1 MIILFVHALISYCTR
16 VTIISRKQSNR
27 EQWERK
33 WFRKWWKSGDQT
45 LGTATQHRADGEAS
59 PHVQEITLTVN
70 S

>member
-1 MIILFVHALISYCTR
+1 MLSFLTLPELRLF
-16 VTIISRKQSNR
+16 SRKQSNR

-59 PHVQEITLTVN
+59 PHVQEITFTVN